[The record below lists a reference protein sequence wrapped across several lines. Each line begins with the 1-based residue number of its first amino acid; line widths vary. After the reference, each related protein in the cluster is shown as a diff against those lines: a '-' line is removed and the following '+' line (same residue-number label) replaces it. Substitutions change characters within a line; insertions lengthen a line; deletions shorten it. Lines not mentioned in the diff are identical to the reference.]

1 MKTIDIAIKDLTRSM
16 RSTFAV
22 IFMFGVPLLVTG
34 MFYFMFGNIASSDGS
49 FDLPVTRVVI
59 VNLDTGSPDLQMS
72 ASSMLGQPAA
82 QSLDNLG
89 EIIVSSLRSAS
100 FANLLTVTLAT
111 DSATARAA
119 VDKNDADTA
128 IIIPPDFSARFA
140 SRDTQSAQSVLELY
154 ANPEKTLELAV
165 VQSILE
171 QFMDGMSGAKIAA
184 SVAAN
189 HISGTNYTL
198 IGQVVQKYLA
208 VASQHNAD
216 SQTYF
221 TLKSVAAIQTP
232 NPMLTIIGPIMA
244 GMMIFYAFYTGMTT
258 AETILRE
265 DEEGTLPRLFTTPTA
280 HTTILTGKFL
290 AVGLT
295 VLVQVVVLIIAS
307 RFIFRIQ
314 WGNPFYVVL
323 ITLGTV
329 LAASSFGI
337 FANSLIKSSKQGGV
351 IYGGLLTVT
360 GMLGMIK
367 IFTLSVPNVSPKME
381 IVSLLVPQ
389 GWAIRGFLLN
399 SASAPFSDLLFSFTV
414 LILWS
419 IVFFSIGAWRFHR
432 RFA

>member
-1 MKTIDIAIKDLTRSM
+1 
-16 RSTFAV
+16 
-22 IFMFGVPLLVTG
+22 
-34 MFYFMFGNIASSDGS
+34 
-49 FDLPVTRVVI
+49 
-59 VNLDTGSPDLQMS
+59 
-72 ASSMLGQPAA
+72 MLGQPAA

-100 FANLLTVTLAT
+100 FADLLTVTLAT

-184 SVAAN
+184 SVAVN

-208 VASQHNAD
+208 VASQQDAD
-216 SQTYF
+216 PQSYF
-221 TLKSVAAIQTP
+221 TLRSVAAIESP

-314 WGNPFYVVL
+314 WGNPFYVAL

-399 SASAPFSDLLFSFTV
+399 SASAPFSDILFSFTV

>member
-1 MKTIDIAIKDLTRSM
+1 MKTLDIALKDLTRSM

-34 MFYFMFGNIASSDGS
+34 MFYFMFGNIAGDDGG
-49 FDLPVTRVVI
+49 FDLPVTRVMI
-59 VNLDTGSPDLQMS
+59 VNLDQGSPDLQLG
-72 ASSMLGQPAA
+72 SSMLGQSAA
-82 QSLDNLG
+82 QPVDNLG
-89 EIIVSSLRSAS
+89 AIIVNVLQSEGFADLLKVTIAADASS
-100 FANLLTVTLAT
+100 
-111 DSATARAA
+111 ARAA
-119 VDKNDADTA
+119 VDENNADTA
-128 IIIPPDFSARFA
+128 IIIPPDFSTQFT
-140 SRDTQSAQSVLELY
+140 SLNTQSAQSVLELY

-189 HISGTNYTL
+189 HISGTDYAL

-208 VASQHNAD
+208 AASQRTAD
-216 SQTYF
+216 PQTYL
-221 TLKSVAAIQTP
+221 TVKSVTEVENP
-232 NPMLTIIGPIMA
+232 NRMLAIIGPIMA

-258 AETILRE
+258 SETILRE
-265 DEEGTLPRLFTTPTA
+265 DEEGTLPRLFTTPTS

-295 VLVQVVVLIIAS
+295 VLVQVVVLIIAA

-314 WGNPFYVVL
+314 WGNSFYVAL
-323 ITLGTV
+323 IALGTV

-337 FANSLIKSSKQGGV
+337 FANSLIKSSKQGGI
-351 IYGGLLTVT
+351 IYGGVLTVT

-367 IFTLSVPNVSPKME
+367 IFTLSVPNTSPMME
-381 IVSLLVPQ
+381 TVSLLVPQ
-389 GWAIRGFLLN
+389 GWAIQGFLQN
-399 SASAPFSDLLFSFTV
+399 TASAPSTDVLLTFAV
-414 LILWS
+414 LIVWS